1 LFVVL
6 CLWMRIRMLRKR
18 SELWMPHRPN
28 HAQQS
33 RVQRSNTQRSCIQ
46 GRMYAGAINPKPDS
60 PLTFTEAD
68 ADDRVLS
75 GKALLC

>member
-1 LFVVL
+1 
-6 CLWMRIRMLRKR
+6 MEKN
-18 SELWMPHRPN
+18 E
-28 HAQQS
+28 
-33 RVQRSNTQRSCIQ
+33 
-46 GRMYAGAINPKPDS
+46 GMYAGAINPKPDS